1 MARLNV
7 AEYAVLTGCAEERIV
22 HFIKMGYLSGEEVE
36 GVWRVEPNPLRLGL
50 ARVRHYHYRQRALQ
64 ARDWVL
70 RYRKTSV
77 AVALC
82 ALGVVLNPNEMD
94 HYSKARAVV
103 SEAVTLE
110 NATEKGNN
118 SLGIFNLLRDQLTDN
133 VVMEDFAENTQHHHY
148 GLVSTQT
155 YRDQVI
161 SVGALGYVYLLP
173 QFNVKNVRALI
184 KKGKGEFKDELKSLL
199 Q

>member
-1 MARLNV
+1 MARLTA
-7 AEYAVLTGCAEERIV
+7 AEYAALTGCAEDRIV
-22 HFIKMGYLSGEEVE
+22 YFIKMGYLQGEEVE
-36 GVWRVEPNPLRLGL
+36 GAWRVEPNPLRLAL
-50 ARVRHYHYRQRALQ
+50 ARVRHYAYRQGALQ
-64 ARDWVL
+64 VRDWVL
-70 RYRKTSV
+70 RYRKTSG

-82 ALGVVLNPNEMD
+82 ALGVLLNPNEMD
-94 HYSKARAVV
+94 HFRKASAVV
-103 SEAVTLE
+103 REAVAQE
-110 NATEKGNN
+110 NAAEKGNN
-118 SLGIFNLLRDQLTDN
+118 SLGIFNLLRDELTDN

-161 SVGALGYVYLLP
+161 SVGAIGYVYLLP